1 MTMQDDVRQFS
12 WMIDSFVEQ
21 TPGVTDAIA
30 VSADGLLMAMSKSL
44 DRAGAEQLAAIVSG
58 LVSLGHGTTSCFG
71 FESLEQV
78 IVAMKGGYLFVSSTS
93 DGSCL
98 GVVASKRCDIGQVG
112 YQASLLVDRARAV
125 LTPELILE
133 LQQEVLVS

>member
-1 MTMQDDVRQFS
+1 MTVQDDVRQFS

-30 VSADGLLMAMSKSL
+30 VSADGLLMAMSESL

-58 LVSLGHGTTSCFG
+58 LVSLGRGTTSCFG

-78 IVAMKGGYLFVSSTS
+78 IVAMKGGYLFVSSIS

-98 GVVASKRCDIGQVG
+98 GVIASKRCDIGQVG

-133 LQQEVLVS
+133 LQHEVLVS